1 MLSIIIPTLNEAAN
15 LPLLLD
21 DLKRQ
26 RGIDLQVIVADGG
39 STDGT
44 LRDLDVDSVVTRPNR
59 AAQLNAGAQLAV
71 YDSMLFLHADTRI
84 PNTDTLARA
93 MLALQ
98 NEPQTTA
105 GHCRLRFVGPQ
116 AGHSGFRYLE
126 RKTELNRPNTTNGD
140 QGFLVPRLLYE
151 HVGGFDESLPF
162 LEDQRFAEHVRRV
175 GRWVTLPG
183 WIETSTRRFAAEGF
197 GRRYLTMAIMMGV
210 HDAGVTDF
218 FERVAA
224 YRPHPDQ
231 RLDLGP
237 VIRAMYRVTL
247 DREPHAAFQMWEDV
261 GRFVRHNAWQ
271 LALATDVYLLEDNST
286 PCLKY
291 YDEVIEDRL
300 DHVWVDRLAACLT
313 AGFFLGAV
321 PLYWSAKQHRF
332 SAGR

>member
-15 LPLLLD
+15 LPCLLD

-44 LRDLDVDSVVTRPNR
+44 LRNLDVDSVVTRPNR
-59 AAQLNAGAQLAV
+59 AAQLNAGAEIAV
-71 YDSMLFLHADTRI
+71 HDSLLFLHADSRV
-84 PNTDTLARA
+84 PDPDTLAEAARF
-93 MLALQ
+93 MGAL
-98 NEPQTTA
+98 PDSTA
-105 GHCRLRFVGPQ
+105 GHFRLRFVGPQ
-116 AGHSGFRYLE
+116 AEHPGFRYLE
-126 RKTELNRPNTTNGD
+126 KKTELNRPNTTNGD
-140 QGFLVPRLLYE
+140 QGFWVPRALFDC
-151 HVGGFDESLPF
+151 VGGFDETLPF
-162 LEDQRFAEHVRRV
+162 LEDQRFAEAVRRV
-175 GRWVTLPG
+175 GQWVTLPG

-210 HDAGVTDF
+210 YDAGVTDF

-237 VIRAMYRVTL
+237 VIRAMYGVTL
-247 DREPHAAFQMWEDV
+247 DRDWRDALKMWEDV
-261 GRFVRHNAWQ
+261 GRFVRGNAWQ
-271 LALATDVYLLEDNST
+271 IALLTDVYLLEDNST
-286 PCLKY
+286 PCLRY
-291 YDEVIEDRL
+291 YEQVVEPQL
-300 DHVWVDRLAACLT
+300 DHVWLDRVAAYLT

-321 PLYWSAKQHRF
+321 PLYWAAKQTRS